1 MILCITHSQDFYN
14 IDLFFEY
21 LQSKNVPFF
30 RLNSDRLNHLQKISV
45 NDRGFEITDESG
57 ETINSEQITAV
68 WHRKSWQISL
78 PEEMDETYRKIFLKE
93 YASLRYNLF
102 TALEHVP
109 WINPFENENKI
120 DGNKMLQLKTA
131 RNNNLTV
138 PKTVFSNDAGKITD
152 FFHKYCNGKMVAKLH
167 GALSKSMG
175 GENLLS
181 TQIIDGES
189 LEDIADIAYCPMI
202 FQPYLEKAYELRIVY
217 LDGEFF
223 TGKINNSEN
232 ADWRITRGSY
242 SWSDYELPEPVK
254 LNLTSMMKEM
264 GLYIGAIDMIR
275 GRDGI
280 YYFLEINPQGEWGM
294 LQKELGFPIAQ
305 RIADHLIKRMKKNN
319 E

>member
-21 LQSKNVPFF
+21 LQSKNIPFF

-45 NDRGFEITDESG
+45 NDRGFEVTDESG
-57 ETINSEQITAV
+57 RTVSSEQITAV

-78 PEEMDETYRKIFLKE
+78 PEEMDEAYRKIFLKE

-131 RNNNLTV
+131 RKNSLTV

-152 FFHKYCNGKMVAKLH
+152 FFHTYCNGKMVAKLH

-175 GENLLS
+175 GEDLLS
-181 TQIIDGES
+181 TQVIDAES

-223 TGKINNSEN
+223 TGKINNSED
-232 ADWRITRGSY
+232 ADWRIARGSY
-242 SWSDYELPEPVK
+242 SWSAYELPEPVK

-275 GRDGI
+275 GRDGS
-280 YYFLEINPQGEWGM
+280 YYFLEVNPQGEWGM
-294 LQKELGFPIAQ
+294 LQKELGFPVAQ
-305 RIADHLIKRMKKNN
+305 RIADHLIKRMKQTN

>member
-21 LQSKNVPFF
+21 LKSKNISFF

-45 NDRGFEITDESG
+45 NDFGFKITDESG
-57 ETINSEQITAV
+57 NTISSEQITAV

-78 PEEMDETYRKIFLKE
+78 PEEMDEEYRRIFLKE
-93 YASLRYNLF
+93 YNSLRYNLF
-102 TALEHVP
+102 TAMEHVP

-120 DGNKMLQLKTA
+120 DGNKMLQLKIA
-131 RNNNLTV
+131 GKNNLTV
-138 PKTVFSNDAGKITD
+138 PKTVFSNDAGKITA
-152 FFHKYCNGKMVAKLH
+152 FFHEDCNGKMVAKLH

-175 GENLLS
+175 GETLLS
-181 TQIIDGES
+181 TQIIDGGS
-189 LEDIADIAYCPMI
+189 LEDIEDIAYCPMI
-202 FQPYLEKAYELRIVY
+202 FQPYLEKEYELRIVY

-232 ADWRITRGSY
+232 ADWRITQGTY
-242 SWSDYELPEPVK
+242 LWSAYELPEHIK
-254 LNLTSMMKEM
+254 LNLTLMMKEM

-275 GRDGI
+275 ARDGN
-280 YYFLEINPQGEWGM
+280 YYFLEVNPQGEWGM

-305 RIADHLIKRMKKNN
+305 RIADHLIKRMK
-319 E
+319 